1 LVRIFPLFSFA
12 NLEISIYI
20 SNDSLH
26 DLLLLLVSGEQTT
39 PSNVAFGTT
48 VLNRP
53 TFPTDIA
60 HDCFG
65 NHQTPLR
72 GVPDL

>member
-1 LVRIFPLFSFA
+1 
-12 NLEISIYI
+12 
-20 SNDSLH
+20 LH
-26 DLLLLLVSGEQTT
+26 DLLLLLFSGDETA

-48 VLNRP
+48 AINRP

-65 NHQTPLR
+65 NNQTPLR
-72 GVPDL
+72 GVPNL